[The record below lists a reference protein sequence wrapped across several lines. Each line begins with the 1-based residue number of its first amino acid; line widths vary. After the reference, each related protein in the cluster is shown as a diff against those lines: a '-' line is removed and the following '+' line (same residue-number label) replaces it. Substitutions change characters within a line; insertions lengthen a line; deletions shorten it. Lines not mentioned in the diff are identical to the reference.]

1 MALLL
6 VNVFL
11 RFVLLIV
18 YPHVVLNNL
27 LWKKRKQ
34 KSRKNDAKIKNISS
48 YTEHPDLQEAI
59 KLASLE
65 L

>member
-18 YPHVVLNNL
+18 YPYVALKNL

-34 KSRKNDAKIKNISS
+34 KSRKNDATIKNISS
-48 YTEHPDLQEAI
+48 YIKHPDLQEAI
-59 KLASLE
+59 KLASIE